1 MATLLS
7 EIPTPIVANGV
18 VTPYLRDSP
27 TQPLTCQDRC
37 DCSALEGDET
47 GQVHLGSC
55 GAQAQVRVT
64 LRNGPQIVFCGHH
77 YAHHG
82 PKITQVAVVYDE
94 RAEAEIAVSPTGI
107 TTAEP
112 TGLREVKY

>member
-7 EIPTPIVANGV
+7 EIPTPIAANGV
-18 VTPYLRDSP
+18 VTPFLRDSP

-64 LRNGPQIVFCGHH
+64 LRSGLQIVFCGHH
-77 YAHHG
+77 YAQHG

-94 RAEAEIAVSPTGI
+94 RRETEIASSLSGI
-107 TTAEP
+107 TQAEL
-112 TGLREVKY
+112 TGVREVNF